1 MEAKNNFEFTG
12 VVCMKEERERFT
24 SLQSYTAERD
34 QSLLALF
41 GPW

>member
-12 VVCMKEERERFT
+12 VVYMKEERERLT
-24 SLQSYTAERD
+24 SLQSYTVERD

-41 GPW
+41 GP